1 MLYKYFPPER
11 LDVLKNL
18 KLRFS
23 QPKVLNDPFEGS
35 FLIHSKAN
43 EENLIEEIKKESN
56 ILWSYYK
63 EDDKNGEILD
73 KITKTKDEM
82 IEHIKKGFHPKVIG
96 CEVSMLIND
105 CMGVL
110 SLSRTD
116 TSLLMWA
123 HYAKGY
129 TGFVIGFDESNPFF
143 HQKYSNGKI
152 QHPAN
157 VVYSTVRNII
167 EIDDLEYYE
176 KMFFIKPIEWFYE
189 EEVRLLRYFSTD
201 PGPGLDENGNPLF
214 LYDFPKDMIKEILIG
229 HRNTNLDEIK
239 AICQEREIEA
249 KIYKLVIDDLTYRLV
264 RNEV

>member
-23 QPKVLNDPFEGS
+23 QPKVLNDPFEES
-35 FLIHSKAN
+35 FLIHSIT
-43 EENLIEEIKKESN
+43 EEKNLIEKTKKDAN
-56 ILWSYYK
+56 ILRSNYWEY
-63 EDDKNGEILD
+63 DKNGEMLD
-73 KITKTKDEM
+73 NITKTEDEL

-96 CEVSMLIND
+96 CEVSKFIND
-105 CMGVL
+105 YIGIL

-143 HQKYSNGKI
+143 HQEYSNGRI
-152 QHPAN
+152 QHPVN
-157 VVYSTVRNII
+157 VIYSTVRNII
-167 EIDDLEYYE
+167 EIGDPEYYE
-176 KMFFIKPIEWFYE
+176 KMFFIKPIDWFYE
-189 EEVRLLRYFSTD
+189 EEVRLMGFFPTD
-201 PGPGLDENGNPLF
+201 PGIEHDENGNPLF
-214 LYDFPKDMIKEILIG
+214 LSDFPKEMIKEILIG
-229 HRNTNLDEIK
+229 YRSNILDEIK
-239 AICQEREIEA
+239 TICQEREIEG

-264 RNEV
+264 RNEI